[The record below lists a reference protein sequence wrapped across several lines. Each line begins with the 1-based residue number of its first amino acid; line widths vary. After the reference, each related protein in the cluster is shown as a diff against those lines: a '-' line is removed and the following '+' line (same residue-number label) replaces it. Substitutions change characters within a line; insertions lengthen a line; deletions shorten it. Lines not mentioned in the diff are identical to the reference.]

1 MGLWSNTNTSA
12 TTTLEHFLRFPS
24 LRPPLSL
31 ASQASCSFGVG
42 GRREGCTSLF
52 RSPPRKG
59 WAFLSTRTRCRTGQF
74 GEPRTTPS
82 MISTRHAAVSVA
94 CLSAFLATTT
104 ARAGFGPVLNEI
116 MASNDVTLADED
128 GEFSD
133 WIEIRNSGDTAGNL
147 NGWFLTDD
155 AANTTRWAFPSTPL
169 APGELLVVFASNKNR
184 AIAGAELHTNF
195 KLSGDGEYLALVPPD
210 GITPSSAF
218 DPAYPPQF
226 TDVSYGASPS
236 SATIGYFTEPTP
248 CLENG
253 EPGSG
258 PVGVVEFTP
267 GARSLQPL
275 SPSRSPVRLRARR
288 SSSPPMAATPVPTM
302 APSTP
307 HPSPSLPPPKS
318 VPECSF
324 RMRMRVR
331 FRNATL

>member
-1 MGLWSNTNTSA
+1 MHPPFRLLFCRVPRLV
-12 TTTLEHFLRFPS
+12 TTR
-24 LRPPLSL
+24 
-31 ASQASCSFGVG
+31 
-42 GRREGCTSLF
+42 
-52 RSPPRKG
+52 
-59 WAFLSTRTRCRTGQF
+59 
-74 GEPRTTPS
+74 
-82 MISTRHAAVSVA
+82 IVA
-94 CLSAFLATTT
+94 CLLFGAAPLLANP
-104 ARAGFGPVLNEI
+104 FISEF
-116 MASNDVTLADED
+116 MADNGSTLADED

-133 WIEIRNSGDTAGNL
+133 WIEIWNSGDTAGNL

-184 AIAGAELHTNF
+184 AITGAELHTNF

-267 GARSLQPL
+267 GGQVFAPSLTVTL
-275 SPSRSPVRLRARR
+275 SS
-288 SSSPPMAATPVPTM
+288 ATPGTTILFTTDVSNSCAIFYIAPTI
-302 APSTP
+302 P
-307 HPSPSLPPPKS
+307 
-318 VPECSF
+318 
-324 RMRMRVR
+324 
-331 FRNATL
+331 RN